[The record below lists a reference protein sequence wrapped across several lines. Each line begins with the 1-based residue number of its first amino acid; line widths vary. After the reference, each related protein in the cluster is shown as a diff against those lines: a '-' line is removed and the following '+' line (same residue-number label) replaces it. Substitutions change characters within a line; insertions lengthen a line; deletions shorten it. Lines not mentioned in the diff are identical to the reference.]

1 MVLSK
6 RERYIAVLSV
16 VAVGLLVVYYGVVGP
31 LLDRKSDLD
40 AKVRDANL
48 QLDRANR
55 LIEDGKRLGPVLAQ
69 RLAGPVKKNAS
80 EAESQML
87 KSIGEWARDARMTA
101 PSIDKPDRGERDKDF
116 ARMTFRASATGSMN
130 QIGNF
135 LWRLH
140 TSSVPVRVGE
150 MTLTTH
156 KEGTDDLTLQLSIST
171 IYLASDNE
179 KAPTAAAPAPAKET
193 TTP

>member
-1 MVLSK
+1 VVLSK
-6 RERYIAVLSV
+6 RERYIAVVSA

-48 QLDRANR
+48 QLEHANR
-55 LIEDGKRLGPVLAQ
+55 VIEDSKRLGPVLAQ

-80 EAESQML
+80 DAESQML

-116 ARMTFRASATGSMN
+116 ARMTLRASATGSMS

-135 LWRLH
+135 LWRMN
-140 TSSVPVRVGE
+140 TSSVPVRVSE

-171 IYLASDNE
+171 IYLASDTE
-179 KAPTAAAPAPAKET
+179 KGPAAAAPAPVKET
-193 TTP
+193 TP

>member
-6 RERYIAVLSV
+6 RERYIAVSTV
-16 VAVGLLVVYYGVVGP
+16 AAVGLLAVYYGLISP

-40 AKVRDANL
+40 AKVQDARL

-55 LIEDGKRLGPVLAQ
+55 LIDDSKRLGPVLAQ

-87 KSIGEWARDARMTA
+87 KSIGEWARDARMTP
-101 PSIDKPDRGERDKDF
+101 PSIDKPDRGEREKDF
-116 ARMTFRASATGSMN
+116 AKMTFRASGTGSMN

-156 KEGTDDLTLQLSIST
+156 KEGTDDLTVQLSIST
-171 IYLASDNE
+171 IYLATDNE
-179 KAPTAAAPAPAKET
+179 KAGAAAPAPANEV
-193 TTP
+193 TP

>member
-1 MVLSK
+1 VVLSK
-6 RERYIAVLSV
+6 RERYIAVVSG
-16 VAVGLLVVYYGVVGP
+16 VAVGLLVVYYGFVGP

-55 LIEDGKRLGPVLAQ
+55 VIDDSHRLGPVLAQ
-69 RLAGPVKKNAS
+69 RLAGPVKKSAS

-87 KSIGEWARDARMTA
+87 KSIGEWAHDARMTA

-116 ARMTFRASATGSMN
+116 AKMTFRASAGGSMS

-135 LWRLH
+135 LWHLN
-140 TSSVPVRVGE
+140 TSTVPVRVGE
-150 MTLTTH
+150 MTLSTH

-171 IYLASDNE
+171 IYLAADTE
-179 KAPTAAAPAPAKET
+179 KAPAAPAPVKET
-193 TTP
+193 TR

>member
-1 MVLSK
+1 VVLSK
-6 RERYIAVLSV
+6 RERYIAVAT
-16 VAVGLLVVYYGVVGP
+16 VAALGLVAVYYGFVSP

-40 AKVRDANL
+40 SKVREAKL

-55 LIEDGKRLGPVLAQ
+55 VIDDSHRLGPVLAQ
-69 RLAGPVKKNAS
+69 RLAGPVKKSAS

-87 KSIGEWARDARMTA
+87 KSIGEWAHDARMTA
-101 PSIDKPDRGERDKDF
+101 PSIDKPDRGEREKDF
-116 ARMTFRASATGSMN
+116 AKMTFRASATGTMS

-135 LWRLH
+135 LWRMN
-140 TSSVPVRVGE
+140 TSAVPVRVGE

-171 IYLASDNE
+171 IYLAADTEN
-179 KAPTAAAPAPAKET
+179 APAGAPGPVKET
-193 TTP
+193 TR